1 MFPGMLLDLVM
12 RSSMVTPRQYL
23 AIRHGTGS
31 SECPIAQAA
40 ETGDGVHA
48 SGILIEKARYRERVD
63 VECYTVLRLGL

>member
-1 MFPGMLLDLVM
+1 MLLDLVM

-23 AIRHGTGS
+23 AIRHGTSS

-48 SGILIEKARYRERVD
+48 SGIPLEKARYRERAVVD
-63 VECYTVLRLGL
+63 SFTELRLGR